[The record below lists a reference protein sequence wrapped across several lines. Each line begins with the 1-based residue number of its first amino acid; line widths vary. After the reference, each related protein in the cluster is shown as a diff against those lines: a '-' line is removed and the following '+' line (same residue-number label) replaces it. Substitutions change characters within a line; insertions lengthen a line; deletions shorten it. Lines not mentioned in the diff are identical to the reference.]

1 MDASIIRE
9 MEEASPQGI
18 SLYTSKKRE
27 QIESLELDRS
37 SIHIA
42 EYLIALPPR
51 GVLMARLQPAMPRV
65 QLQIAQRNPGTENS
79 ISSSR
84 SY

>member
-1 MDASIIRE
+1 

-51 GVLMARLQPAMPRV
+51 GVLMARLQPAM
-65 QLQIAQRNPGTENS
+65 
-79 ISSSR
+79 
-84 SY
+84 